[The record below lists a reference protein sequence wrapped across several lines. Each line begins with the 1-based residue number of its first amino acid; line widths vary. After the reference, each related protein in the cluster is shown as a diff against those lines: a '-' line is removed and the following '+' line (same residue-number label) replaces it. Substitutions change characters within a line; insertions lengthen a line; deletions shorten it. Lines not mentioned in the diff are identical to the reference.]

1 MNFIQKSRGDHFGVN
16 DIIYNIKGD
25 IMIIK
30 VELDDELEN
39 CPSCQIL
46 QYYSNKDTF
55 VCPVQCIFC
64 SKII

>member
-1 MNFIQKSRGDHFGVN
+1 
-16 DIIYNIKGD
+16 
-25 IMIIK
+25 MIIK

-46 QYYSNKDTF
+46 QYYSNIDTF

-64 SKII
+64 SKIIQKMNMQ